1 MTVILKLS
9 MCYNCHKGRVVRTE
23 HTLVKISRMTSMCV
37 ARVRAMC
44 RLQNLETA
52 RAVEAV
58 VRQHGATPA
67 TIAILGG
74 VPHIGLT
81 GAELE
86 LLASRCPPYPA
97 LLHPDT
103 TLALSA
109 LCMHELPSVAC
120 VTCLVCGFRMSSN
133 QYSIKIW

>member
-1 MTVILKLS
+1 M
-9 MCYNCHKGRVVRTE
+9 
-23 HTLVKISRMTSMCV
+23 
-37 ARVRAMC
+37 
-44 RLQNLETA
+44 
-52 RAVEAV
+52 
-58 VRQHGATPA
+58 RQHGATPA

-74 VPHIGLT
+74 VAHIGLT

-86 LLASRCPPYPA
+86 LLASRCPYPA

-103 TLALSA
+103 TVALLA

-133 QYSIKIW
+133 QSLVKIW